1 MEQIR
6 SNPRKARRQAVGA
19 AAQAQQ
25 PHGFAAAIAA
35 VLVVAEVALQAKVL
49 RQGAV
54 PPAHARLAQAQQ
66 LAGLHGAAAELKQI
80 EQADVV
86 QELR

>member
-1 MEQIR
+1 MG
-6 SNPRKARRQAVGA
+6 P

-25 PHGFAAAIAA
+25 AHRFAGAKAATL
-35 VLVVAEVALQAKVL
+35 VLAEVAHQAKVL

-54 PPAHARLAQAQQ
+54 PPAHARLAQAQE
-66 LAGLHGAAAELKQI
+66 LTGLHGAAAELKQV
-80 EQADVV
+80 EQSDVV